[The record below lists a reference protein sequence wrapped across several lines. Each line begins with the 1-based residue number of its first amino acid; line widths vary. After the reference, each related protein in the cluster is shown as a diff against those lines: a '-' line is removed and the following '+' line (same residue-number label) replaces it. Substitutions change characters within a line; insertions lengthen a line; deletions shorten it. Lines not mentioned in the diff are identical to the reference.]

1 MKKGRK
7 RNGCD
12 NAASIE
18 EIAAAARKAGMTYG
32 QYVGKLYAPQIT
44 VGSARKGKNGENTK
58 SSNESHK

>member
-12 NAASIE
+12 NVASIE
-18 EIAAAARKAGMTYG
+18 EIAATARKAGMTYG

-44 VGSARKGKNGENTK
+44 AGSARKGKNAENTK
-58 SSNESHK
+58 SSNESYK

>member
-1 MKKGRK
+1 MKKSRK
-7 RNGCD
+7 RNGRD
-12 NAASIE
+12 NAASID

-44 VGSARKGKNGENTK
+44 AGSARKGKNAENTK